1 MSTMR
6 IRNARVFNSYTQTF
20 EEKSVLIRD
29 GQSRSCRKPKRN
41 NAGPPIRKS
50 TLRDAG

>member
-29 GQSRSCRKPKRN
+29 GQFAQLQETKEDQPAK
-41 NAGPPIRKS
+41 
-50 TLRDAG
+50 TVQQVL

>member
-29 GQSRSCRKPKRN
+29 GQFAQLQETEEEQRRP
-41 NAGPPIRKS
+41 AVRKS
-50 TLRDAG
+50 TARGAG